1 MWFTALATDYD
12 GTLATDGIVPP
23 QTITALAEFRKSG
36 RRLIMV
42 TGRRLQDLVDV
53 FPDVQLFDLIVTEN
67 GAVLYSP
74 STKEITRIAP
84 PPTPKLVEL
93 LQKKGVT
100 PLEVGDSILATWLP
114 NEGLVFNSIKELGLE
129 HQVIFNKGA
138 VMILPPGI
146 NKASGLAAALRKL
159 GLTAHNVVGIGD
171 AQNDLAFLTACECS
185 VAVANALESVREAAD
200 ITVSEPRGAGVEQIM
215 QRIVDTDLA
224 ELGLP
229 RHHIA
234 LGTDLN
240 NEEILFSP
248 RANGLLIAGTSGS
261 GKSTAATVLLE
272 RLGQK
277 GYQFALIDPE
287 GDYENLEYSTTVG
300 NSQHA
305 PTPDEATQHLK
316 DSEGSVVVNL
326 LGLPLVD
333 RPEFLGMF
341 LPRVKSLRDSL
352 GHPHWIVIDEA
363 HHMLPRNDSHILQAS
378 SHDLTGMIFV
388 TVHPDEMSINALKS
402 IDQMLILGR
411 SPAGMFASFSKATG
425 EVIEFNEQDKLE
437 ANQAFFWQKGCPVRR
452 ISVARPQGERHR
464 HLRKYAEGDVGLEKS
479 FYFQGADN
487 KLNLRVQNLILF
499 MQISEGID
507 DDTWLYHLR
516 RAEYSKWFSVAIKD
530 DNLAKKTAVVEE
542 DQSLGAAESKKAIHN
557 FIKETYTASEK
568 GLQLNSGNML
578 E

>member
-12 GTLATDGIVPP
+12 GTLATDGVVPP
-23 QTITALAEFRKSG
+23 QTIAALTEFRKSG
-36 RRLIMV
+36 RKLLMV

-74 STKEITRIAP
+74 ATKETALIAP
-84 PPTPKLVEL
+84 PPPPKLVEL

-100 PLEVGDSILATWLP
+100 PLEIGDSIVATWLP
-114 NEGLVFNSIKELGLE
+114 NESLVFDSIKELGLE

-159 GLTAHNVVGIGD
+159 GMSAHNVVGIGD

-185 VAVANALESVREAAD
+185 VAVANALQSVQEAAD
-200 ITVSEPRGAGVEQIM
+200 ITVSETRGAGVEQIM
-215 QRIVDTDLA
+215 QRLIDTDLA
-224 ELGLP
+224 ELSLP
-229 RHHIA
+229 RHQIL
-234 LGTDLN
+234 LGKDAAD
-240 NEEILFSP
+240 EEILFSP
-248 RANGLLIAGTSGS
+248 RAKGLLIAGTSGS
-261 GKSTAATVLLE
+261 GKSTAVTVVLE

-287 GDYENLEYSTTVG
+287 GDYENLEYSITVG

-305 PTPDEATQHLK
+305 PTPDEATQHLR
-316 DSEGSVVVNL
+316 DSQGSVIVNL
-326 LGLPLVD
+326 LGLPLAD

-352 GHPHWIVIDEA
+352 GHPHWIIIDEA

-378 SHDLTGMIFV
+378 ANDLTGMIFV
-388 TVHPDEMSINALKS
+388 TVHPDEMAVAALKS
-402 IDQMLILGR
+402 IDQMIILGK
-411 SPAGMFASFSKATG
+411 SPGEMFASFSKATG
-425 EVIEFNEQDKLE
+425 ETIEFKEQEELE
-437 ANQAFFWQKGCPVRR
+437 AHEAFFWQKGCSVRR
-452 ISVARPQGERHR
+452 IAIARPQGERRR

-479 FYFQGADN
+479 FYFRGKDN

-499 MQISEGID
+499 MQISEGLD
-507 DDTWLYHLR
+507 DETWLYHLR
-516 RAEYSKWFSVAIKD
+516 NAEYSKWFAVAIKD

-542 DQSLGAAESKKAIHN
+542 DQSLSAAESKEAIHN

-568 GLQLNSGNML
+568 GLQLNSGNVL